1 MLNFRVHL
9 KEDIDENTSTVESF
23 IRKIKPKNSDIL
35 LSIIVLGNQDY
46 LTKNNKKYSSK
57 SINFWKKALSLE
69 NWKILRGYKPET
81 IKKYWAIIRESNL
94 EAIINYIVYNR
105 DNIDN
110 DKLPLLTLI
119 SKIIEDSKLFVLSL
133 EIINMQKKIE
143 SQREDHNLILDTN
156 IIDDDT
162 ESVVSD
168 KSLLFD

>member
-1 MLNFRVHL
+1 MEER
-9 KEDIDENTSTVESF
+9 
-23 IRKIKPKNSDIL
+23 
-35 LSIIVLGNQDY
+35 
-46 LTKNNKKYSSK
+46 
-57 SINFWKKALSLE
+57 LSLE

-143 SQREDHNLILDTN
+143 SQREDYNLILDTN